1 MPKIQ
6 PIATDRIDEHAL
18 PRDRTV
24 IDATALEE
32 LKRSI
37 ATSGLRLPIEVFATD
52 TGYGLLSGYR
62 RLMAVRALEETHG
75 PAFATI
81 PAILHPPENLLDGF
95 ARVVEENDIRQGLT
109 PWERGR
115 TLIVAREN
123 GLDTL
128 DAALARLYPGADRRK
143 RSRLRLLA
151 DVVEAMDDRIKDPED
166 WSENRLLRLG
176 AVLRAGWDDLLFAAL
191 DDAALGGEWQAMLPV
206 IEEAEALPV
215 EKRNT
220 PNRPRRLAR
229 IPRGLTIR
237 REKTRAGFVLHITGK
252 RATDAV
258 VGEVMEEIERMFE
271 G

>member
-1 MPKIQ
+1 MTEIQ
-6 PIATDRIDEHAL
+6 AIPLADIDEHAL
-18 PRDRTV
+18 PRDRSV
-24 IDATALEE
+24 IDPAALDELTA
-32 LKRSI
+32 SI
-37 ATSGLRLPIEVFATD
+37 RAHGLRLPVELYATEG
-52 TGYGLLSGYR
+52 GYGLVSGYR
-62 RLMAVRALEETHG
+62 RVMAYRTLEDRHG
-75 PAFATI
+75 AAFATI
-81 PAILHPPENLLDGF
+81 PALIRPSENQIDGF

-109 PWERGR
+109 PWDRGR
-115 TLIVAREN
+115 TLVAARDM

-128 DAALARLYPGADRRK
+128 DAALAKLYPAAARRK
-143 RSRLRLLA
+143 RSRLRMLA
-151 DVVEAMDDRIKDPED
+151 EVVDAMDGWLDTPED

-176 AVLRAGWDDLLFAAL
+176 AVLRSGWDKLLYAAL
-191 DDAALGGEWQAMLPV
+191 DDAAPGAEWEAMLPL

-220 PNRPRRLAR
+220 PDRPRRLAH

-237 REKTRAGFVLHITGK
+237 REKTKTGFVLHITGR